1 MTQAPRRLSALVR
14 VSVTS
19 GSRRVDLVV
28 PGAVPVAE
36 LVPELA
42 RSVGLLDAVTAYA
55 GYRLV
60 TRGGRELVG
69 DAGLTVQGVAD
80 GDVIT
85 VAARV
90 DDPPVRVYD
99 DLVEAMTD
107 AVERDL
113 VPWDAAAGR
122 RVMSGATVLILLVLA
137 ASLLLLRAS
146 DVAAAAAVMV
156 AVVLVLGAVVLS
168 RTGSQTGVAVAGAW
182 VGSVFAAVAGLT
194 FACDAPFVGTPV
206 AAAGGGA
213 LLAGLVATLGFA
225 GSRTL
230 LLPPV
235 VVGAVFLATGVL
247 VRGTSYDLAVVLTTA
262 LTLVVLAGSAFPSL
276 ALGAAGAFGDPDAI
290 DAARLAADARVAHE
304 ILVAVS
310 SAVGVLLVLVAPLAV
325 SLGVGGALV
334 SVLAC
339 LVVML
344 RPREYRAAAE
354 ALVGHVSRVLG
365 LAATA
370 AAALLLRPAWR
381 PATAAALAVSGAV
394 LLALTLL
401 PRAGSVRRARLGDLV
416 ETAALLALPSTL
428 VVASGVCSSLR
439 GWA

>member
-1 MTQAPRRLSALVR
+1 MTQAPPRVSALVR

-146 DVAAAAAVMV
+146 DVAAAAAVVV

-194 FACDAPFVGTPV
+194 IACDSPFVGTPV

-247 VRGTSYDLAVVLTTA
+247 VRGTSFDLAVVLTTA

-276 ALGAAGAFGDPDAI
+276 ALGAAGAFGDSDAI

-304 ILVAVS
+304 LLVAVS

-354 ALVGHVSRVLG
+354 VLVGLVSGVLG

-370 AAALLLRPAWR
+370 SAALLLRPAWR